1 MVNTEC
7 SASTSYLEAI
17 EQSDDIQGQSDSALA
32 ATGDLL
38 GSGCPQN
45 PSNLPNQDEIYSQGS
60 DTTTI
65 TLSSPS
71 QTVSIDSQ
79 DHSTP
84 NLQEKECQTMDG
96 VFLSAEEY
104 ALLLKKASFCPNFN
118 EDLVKIRCH
127 ISHLTQPEMDPCAFE
142 NICKDAGAANL
153 YSCIN
158 DAICSNR
165 MSTERKQLSKLRTM
179 VIIYIMVY
187 SQSQRSNSFQVAL
200 SRTVQQFGIT
210 EQGLQSLRNLGIAAH
225 PHTVK
230 AQAKLS
236 SLSHSNHVVSFVES
250 AIEKNQFL
258 IFCIDD
264 YHNIHTKHRP
274 ESKKQTDAIHMST
287 LLLKVFP
294 NIKAVPQERI
304 NLLPKVP
311 VEIDNMKV
319 FILNSMHK
327 VTKTYAENMPNW
339 VVAKYFD
346 PEFERQ
352 RLVVHDYQQ
361 TELEQMRRMDNTKL
375 VDSIELPLKS
385 CEDVITAL
393 NKILSGGLKIYLD
406 HFIAP
411 FVGDWP
417 MQFFIRRLVYS
428 DSPSL
433 PAALQNIVPLI
444 GPLHISLN
452 ARECI
457 LLIYHEIFADL
468 YTFLFGKQAKLA
480 KKPKPWRVSLLLEI
494 IYGGW
499 TVVRDMILSVFGKC
513 KDTEY
518 LTLVNLLDSY
528 VPLVLSIYSI
538 VFKCNNY
545 ELYCES
551 LLKCWIMFVVFRR
564 RHYNKALLITLS
576 LFQYWQENAHSM
588 FDTVRKYLV
597 AFDEYPVEN
606 FHSVLRAR
614 TKETDTPEQ
623 IAFKAKEIEACKHE
637 LHSFNSVF
645 VPPRKFN
652 YSSKKINTLKAKAA
666 EFLTSK
672 FESINNQSNVAS
684 QQPRVRGQP
693 KYITKWKL
701 PNLFAD
707 KIVNNRVLPLGY
719 TSVEQAPNPNR

>member
-7 SASTSYLEAI
+7 SASTSYLEPV
-17 EQSDDIQGQSDSALA
+17 A

-38 GSGCPQN
+38 GSGSPQN
-45 PSNLPNQDEIYSQGS
+45 PSNLPNQDEIYSQES

-104 ALLLKKASFCPNFN
+104 ALLLKKTSFCPNCN

-127 ISHLTQPEMDPCAFE
+127 ISHLTQPEMDRCAFE

-165 MSTERKQLSKLRTM
+165 MSTERKQLSKVRTM

-200 SRTVQQFGIT
+200 SRTLQQFGIT

-319 FILNSMHK
+319 FISNSMHK
-327 VTKTYAENMPNW
+327 VTKTYA
-339 VVAKYFD
+339 
-346 PEFERQ
+346 
-352 RLVVHDYQQ
+352 RLGGG
-361 TELEQMRRMDNTKL
+361 
-375 VDSIELPLKS
+375 
-385 CEDVITAL
+385 
-393 NKILSGGLKIYLD
+393 KI
-406 HFIAP
+406 F
-411 FVGDWP
+411 
-417 MQFFIRRLVYS
+417 
-428 DSPSL
+428 
-433 PAALQNIVPLI
+433 
-444 GPLHISLN
+444 
-452 ARECI
+452 
-457 LLIYHEIFADL
+457 
-468 YTFLFGKQAKLA
+468 
-480 KKPKPWRVSLLLEI
+480 
-494 IYGGW
+494 
-499 TVVRDMILSVFGKC
+499 
-513 KDTEY
+513 
-518 LTLVNLLDSY
+518 
-528 VPLVLSIYSI
+528 
-538 VFKCNNY
+538 
-545 ELYCES
+545 
-551 LLKCWIMFVVFRR
+551 
-564 RHYNKALLITLS
+564 
-576 LFQYWQENAHSM
+576 
-588 FDTVRKYLV
+588 
-597 AFDEYPVEN
+597 
-606 FHSVLRAR
+606 
-614 TKETDTPEQ
+614 
-623 IAFKAKEIEACKHE
+623 
-637 LHSFNSVF
+637 
-645 VPPRKFN
+645 
-652 YSSKKINTLKAKAA
+652 
-666 EFLTSK
+666 
-672 FESINNQSNVAS
+672 
-684 QQPRVRGQP
+684 
-693 KYITKWKL
+693 
-701 PNLFAD
+701 
-707 KIVNNRVLPLGY
+707 
-719 TSVEQAPNPNR
+719 